1 MADSLLATPLP
12 LEFRLQGDLAA
23 WHPRLA
29 TFLPLQ
35 DYRMAG
41 IADIS
46 GNGLFATSR
55 MQLASL
61 AGKVQPAQFVGN
73 GLYLNE
79 ELLQFQG
86 QADMQLSQQ
95 QLQVSNLVIQS
106 ATLAAQVTDGQ
117 LVWSKG
123 LVAKGNARYEANL
136 ERLQRWFY
144 NPQTPP
150 GQLAGGML
158 SGNCTLA
165 TTGNLVQL
173 QANNS
178 VKNLVVYSTESLK
191 AAIQARQTPQPIW
204 SETELQV
211 NARAQYDGDSDL
223 AQCDVVE
230 IISQALAMRA
240 QGKLEQATGK
250 VPQLVLAGKL
260 DYDWAVL
267 GPLLEPYTKVAQ
279 IKLVGRRSS
288 NFQMSGPLTISADP
302 KTALSTVSMNLTPA
316 KPDSMAKLKDITAA
330 MNLGWDKL
338 QIMGID
344 LAQNELNLQL
354 QNGIGDSVNRL
365 SSIKI
370 KVVSHLLRK
379 YD

>member
-1 MADSLLATPLP
+1 MKEPKLAVTASASGNTTGSATKIDSGEFKVEAPPAAGSTQIDQLLITLKQAVTLNSSASWLDSLLATPLP

-150 GQLAGGML
+150 GQLA
-158 SGNCTLA
+158 
-165 TTGNLVQL
+165 
-173 QANNS
+173 
-178 VKNLVVYSTESLK
+178 
-191 AAIQARQTPQPIW
+191 
-204 SETELQV
+204 
-211 NARAQYDGDSDL
+211 
-223 AQCDVVE
+223 
-230 IISQALAMRA
+230 
-240 QGKLEQATGK
+240 
-250 VPQLVLAGKL
+250 AGC
-260 DYDWAVL
+260 
-267 GPLLEPYTKVAQ
+267 
-279 IKLVGRRSS
+279 
-288 NFQMSGPLTISADP
+288 
-302 KTALSTVSMNLTPA
+302 
-316 KPDSMAKLKDITAA
+316 
-330 MNLGWDKL
+330 
-338 QIMGID
+338 
-344 LAQNELNLQL
+344 
-354 QNGIGDSVNRL
+354 
-365 SSIKI
+365 
-370 KVVSHLLRK
+370 
-379 YD
+379 